1 MENTY
6 ILNTLSKQIHA
17 DRTDSLITIGRW
29 ISNIERELKVNF
41 VQYGEDML
49 DEDTYYFSCRI
60 EVEYKDNSYLLG
72 ITAYCSADESKSGFG
87 CDLLDMETQQ
97 LLEVKTEDE
106 IFIKG
111 ILENSFPNL
120 EFLSEVDRHG
130 NQ

>member
-1 MENTY
+1 MDDTY

-29 ISNIERELKVNF
+29 ISNIERELKVQF
-41 VQYGEDML
+41 IQYGEDML
-49 DEDTYYFSCRI
+49 DENTYYFSCRV
-60 EVEYKDNSYLLG
+60 EVEYKDTCYLMG
-72 ITAYCSADESKSGFG
+72 IIAYCSEDESKSGFG

-97 LLEVKTEDE
+97 LLEVKTKDE
-106 IFIKG
+106 KTVRD

-130 NQ
+130 N